1 MTGHGGAD
9 CEDAGDPREQIS
21 RLEVRIEELAEAA
34 EGCRKIILI
43 SKAAI
48 AAGAILGL
56 VIMLGAIRFEPMAL
70 IGAIA
75 AVIGGTVLLGSN
87 SSTLAEMTAAM
98 KTAETQRAE
107 LIDRIEL
114 RLVGDRD
121 AGSTRHPI

>member
-1 MTGHGGAD
+1 MTAD
-9 CEDAGDPREQIS
+9 CEYAGDPREQIS
-21 RLEVRIEELAEAA
+21 RLEARIEELAEAA

-48 AAGAILGL
+48 AVGAILGL

-121 AGSTRHPI
+121 AGS